1 MQSAKGR
8 TVTRAQRGQ
17 IVQRVIV
24 DGWTSAE
31 AAIAFDV
38 EPRLV
43 AAWVA
48 DYRRHGMASLRQTPK
63 KTVGAEII
71 RLRVSLPVRLA
82 LSRIFWALRRWL
94 AGDASAARL
103 SPQRRSQDDSRGS

>member
-8 TVTRAQRGQ
+8 TVTGARRGQ

-24 DGWTSAE
+24 DGWTSKE
-31 AAIAFDV
+31 AAAAFDV

-63 KTVGAEII
+63 NTVAGEII

-82 LSRIFWALRRWL
+82 LSRSFWTLRRWL
-94 AGDASAARL
+94 AGDASAHL
-103 SPQRRSQDDSRGS
+103 SPRRRSQDDRRGS